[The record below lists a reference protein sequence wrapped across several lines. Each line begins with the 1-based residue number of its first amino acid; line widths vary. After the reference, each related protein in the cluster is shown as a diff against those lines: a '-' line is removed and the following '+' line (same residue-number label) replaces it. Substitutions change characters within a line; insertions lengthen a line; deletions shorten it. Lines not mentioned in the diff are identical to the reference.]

1 MNIRIFRP
9 EDIDF
14 AAACTAA
21 EGWTGESREVLEGF
35 FRYDPNGCFLAERDG
50 KRLGLCIAVNYG
62 RAGFIGELVVVPEAR
77 GGLIGPRLLDTAVG
91 YLHAKGAED
100 LYLDAVLGAVP
111 YYTRVGFRP
120 VCRSRRFVGSPPIQA
135 HPSVRFMNE
144 ADMDAVCALD
154 RIAFGMDRSFFLR
167 MRFQLYPRFAKIY
180 ESQDRISGFVMGLET
195 GDKISVGPWIADDR
209 CKEPGALLRSLAS
222 ETARP
227 MRIGILE
234 SHTRGIRLIESLG
247 GFQEHAFS
255 MRMCMGSGGGLGRS
269 PSAFAVCSPAMG

>member
-35 FRYDPNGCFLAERDG
+35 FRYDPRSCFLAEKGG
-50 KRLGLCIAVNYG
+50 KRAGICIAVNYG

-77 GGLIGPRLLDTAVG
+77 GGEIGPRLLDTAID
-91 YLHAKGAED
+91 YLHTKGAEA
-100 LYLDAVLGAVP
+100 LYLDAVPGAVP

-120 VCRSRRFVGSPPIQA
+120 VCRSRRFVGSPPAGTHI
-135 HPSVRFMNE
+135 SVRPMRE
-144 ADMDAVCALD
+144 TDMEAVCALD
-154 RIAFGMDRSFFLR
+154 RTAFGADRSFFLQ
-167 MRFQLYPRFAKIY
+167 MRFRLYPRFAKIY
-180 ESQDRISGFVMGLET
+180 ESQGRISGFIMGLET

-209 CKEPGALLRSLAS
+209 CKEPGGLLRSLAS
-222 ETARP
+222 EADRP

-234 SHTRGIRLIESLG
+234 SHTRGIHLIESLG

-255 MRMCMGSGGGLGRS
+255 MRMCMGPGGGLGRS
-269 PSAFAVCSPAMG
+269 PTAFAVCSPAMG